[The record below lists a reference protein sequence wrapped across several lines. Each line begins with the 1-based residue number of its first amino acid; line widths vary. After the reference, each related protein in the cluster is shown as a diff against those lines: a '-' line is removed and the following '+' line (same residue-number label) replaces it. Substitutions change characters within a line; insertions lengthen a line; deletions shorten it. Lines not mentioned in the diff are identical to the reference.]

1 MEYIFTNDWL
11 SSKVDI
17 WNRVIKPLGSINN
30 ILEVGSYE
38 GRSAIWFIENIL
50 SENTSISCVDDWSW
64 ADDES
69 LFDKNIEIVKNKFPT
84 IDVIK
89 LSGDSQI
96 KLAELLL
103 NKKTYDLIYID
114 GKCDASKRLSDACGA
129 WTLLNLNGV
138 MVFDDYLYIS
148 EEANLKLA
156 IDYFCTIF
164 QNKYK
169 YLYVGKQV
177 IIQKTKE

>member
-1 MEYIFTNDWL
+1 MDYSFSTDWVTP
-11 SSKVDI
+11 KVNI
-17 WNRVIKPLGSINN
+17 WNKVLKPLGAINS

-64 ADDES
+64 VKDKS

-84 IDVIK
+84 IDVVK
-89 LSGDSQI
+89 LSGDSQV

-114 GKCDASKRLSDACGA
+114 GEYDAAKRLSDACSA
-129 WTLLNLNGV
+129 WTLLNINGV
-138 MVFDDYLYIS
+138 MVFDDYLYMS
-148 EEANLKLA
+148 KEVNLKLA

-164 QNKYK
+164 QSKYK
-169 YLYVGKQV
+169 YLYVGQQV
-177 IIQKTKE
+177 IIQKIKE

>member
-114 GKCDASKRLSDACGA
+114 G
-129 WTLLNLNGV
+129 
-138 MVFDDYLYIS
+138 
-148 EEANLKLA
+148 
-156 IDYFCTIF
+156 
-164 QNKYK
+164 
-169 YLYVGKQV
+169 
-177 IIQKTKE
+177 